1 MQSQA
6 KLKVTVA
13 PSVWNRLMFWA
24 HNKKGLEVS
33 AMGLVPAKSLS
44 KGEIYVKDIVMLSQ
58 ENSSV
63 YTEMDD
69 EAMNKYYEEQ
79 FAEEKKIG
87 EFGCV
92 WLHTHP
98 SESCTPSSIDEETFK
113 KTFSRHPWALMLILG
128 KGGDMFGRIKN
139 NFPHI
144 EQEVEV
150 VVDWTDWESIIDTD
164 DWATQYDEKV
174 RKKPIELVVTGNRGN
189 VEEIYGTS
197 GFYGRTS
204 PPYITNKVYNNRL
217 RQLAF
222 GPNNDGVGG
231 ENWVDYAPFSECP
244 TGLGSAEMCY
254 SWLKDAKKVAK
265 RKDGTPEL
273 LNRRTNIIGQMEHG
287 TLYES
292 EVKYLLWLNWW
303 LKEKNLDPIYPSN
316 WVLFVNQES
325 ITIKYG
331 KKGPTLSHIVPPENT
346 FGAGLN
352 SDIPLELKGCP
363 S

>member
-1 MQSQA
+1 
-6 KLKVTVA
+6 
-13 PSVWNRLMFWA
+13 
-24 HNKKGLEVS
+24 
-33 AMGLVPAKSLS
+33 MGLVPAKSLS

-69 EAMNKYYEEQ
+69 EAMNKYYEKQ
-79 FAEEKKIG
+79 FSKEKKIG

-98 SESCTPSSIDEETFK
+98 GESCIPSSTDE
-113 KTFSRHPWALMLILG
+113 KTFERTFARHPWALMLILG
-128 KGGDMFGRIKN
+128 KGGDMFGLIKN

-150 VVDWTDWESIIDTD
+150 VVDWTDWESTIDTD
-164 DWATQYDEKV
+164 DWTTQYDEKV
-174 RKKPIELVVTGNRGN
+174 REKVLELAVIGNRSSAYCM
-189 VEEIYGTS
+189 V
-197 GFYGRTS
+197 
-204 PPYITNKVYNNRL
+204 KNRAH
-217 RQLAF
+217 QSAF
-222 GPNNDGVGG
+222 GFNNGGVES

-244 TGLGSAEMCY
+244 DGLGSKELCY
-254 SWLKDAKKVAK
+254 SRLKDAKKIANGK
-265 RKDGTPEL
+265 NGTVEL
-273 LNRRTNIIGQMEHG
+273 LNRRTYLISQMEHG

-303 LKEKNLDPIYPSN
+303 LKKRNLDPTYPSN
-316 WVLFVNQES
+316 WVLFVNQEGV
-325 ITIKYG
+325 IIKYG
-331 KKGPTLSHIVPPENT
+331 KKGPKLSHIVPSEDV